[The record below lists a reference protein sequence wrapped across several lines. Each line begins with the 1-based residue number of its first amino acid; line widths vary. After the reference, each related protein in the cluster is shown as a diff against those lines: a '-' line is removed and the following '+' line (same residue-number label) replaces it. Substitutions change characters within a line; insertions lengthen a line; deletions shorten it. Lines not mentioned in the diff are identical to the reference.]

1 MLQASQS
8 DLDALALKV
17 SHDKNKDRDILIIAY
32 TNDPTAYGKQMSEN
46 RAMAIKKYLISKGV
60 PANRIIATGARLR
73 TISEAPDGRYEDNR
87 VMVGLEAKQRDK

>member
-1 MLQASQS
+1 
-8 DLDALALKV
+8 
-17 SHDKNKDRDILIIAY
+17 KNKDRDILIIAY
-32 TNDPTAYGKQMSEN
+32 TNDPTAYGKQMSEK